1 MVEHR
6 LETPGV
12 VGSTPTSHTNP
23 KRTAVQ
29 VARQQAFAVGVAQLA
44 EYPALT
50 RNVVGSIPTAHTI
63 RQKLAFASS
72 RA

>member
-1 MVEHR
+1 MYH
-6 LETPGV
+6 
-12 VGSTPTSHTNP
+12 SPTSTGV
-23 KRTAVQ
+23 RDRFTGGLLASC
-29 VARQQAFAVGVAQLA
+29 VGVAQLA

-50 RNVVGSIPTAHTI
+50 RNVVGSIPTAHTN